1 MPKVVREDID
11 NLNAVISVS
20 IEKAD
25 YESSFKSEL
34 KKVAK
39 QAQVKGFRKGKT
51 PISFVKKM
59 YGPSILMDT
68 VNNILQEEMSKYLQ
82 DDKTN
87 YLGQPIPAENQ
98 DKVDFDPNNL
108 SDFEFKFDAGIAPEL
123 KIKGAD
129 KKTKLEQYKIKVDD
143 KMLDEEL
150 ENIKKRLGE
159 RELDEEKIL
168 EGDLVKLSVKELD
181 GKKVKEGG
189 VESEFSLVWEK
200 IADKKLQKALL
211 KQKKGDTFTVN
222 PFKVEKDAEE
232 KYVKKYF
239 LGMEDDTAEVG
250 DKFEAT
256 IVEVSRVSEV
266 ELNQEAFDK
275 VFGEGVIS
283 SVEEAKAKI
292 GEDIGKY
299 YAKQTEGLLFRK
311 MQDNLI
317 EKNEGDIQLPDAFLK
332 RWLLISNEKNTVE
345 LIEKEYNDF
354 AKNLKWSLIK
364 GELNEKFDV
373 KLEEADIKAGLRE
386 RVKGY
391 MQGAM
396 GDNPEFL
403 DGMVERLMGDQE
415 QVTNMA
421 EELAADKLFENL
433 RDAITVKE
441 KAITVEQFQ
450 EVVKEINEKDA
461 AEKAAREAAVA

>member
-1 MPKVVREDID
+1 
-11 NLNAVISVS
+11 
-20 IEKAD
+20 
-25 YESSFKSEL
+25 
-34 KKVAK
+34 
-39 QAQVKGFRKGKT
+39 
-51 PISFVKKM
+51 
-59 YGPSILMDT
+59 
-68 VNNILQEEMSKYLQ
+68 
-82 DDKTN
+82 
-87 YLGQPIPAENQ
+87 
-98 DKVDFDPNNL
+98 
-108 SDFEFKFDAGIAPEL
+108 
-123 KIKGAD
+123 
-129 KKTKLEQYKIKVDD
+129 
-143 KMLDEEL
+143 
-150 ENIKKRLGE
+150 
-159 RELDEEKIL
+159 
-168 EGDLVKLSVKELD
+168 
-181 GKKVKEGG
+181 
-189 VESEFSLVWEK
+189 
-200 IADKKLQKALL
+200 
-211 KQKKGDTFTVN
+211 
-222 PFKVEKDAEE
+222 
-232 KYVKKYF
+232 
-239 LGMEDDTAEVG
+239 
-250 DKFEAT
+250 
-256 IVEVSRVSEV
+256 
-266 ELNQEAFDK
+266 
-275 VFGEGVIS
+275 VIS

>member
-239 LGMEDDTAEVG
+239 LGMEDDTAE
-250 DKFEAT
+250 
-256 IVEVSRVSEV
+256 
-266 ELNQEAFDK
+266 
-275 VFGEGVIS
+275 
-283 SVEEAKAKI
+283 
-292 GEDIGKY
+292 
-299 YAKQTEGLLFRK
+299 
-311 MQDNLI
+311 
-317 EKNEGDIQLPDAFLK
+317 
-332 RWLLISNEKNTVE
+332 
-345 LIEKEYNDF
+345 
-354 AKNLKWSLIK
+354 
-364 GELNEKFDV
+364 
-373 KLEEADIKAGLRE
+373 
-386 RVKGY
+386 
-391 MQGAM
+391 
-396 GDNPEFL
+396 
-403 DGMVERLMGDQE
+403 
-415 QVTNMA
+415 
-421 EELAADKLFENL
+421 
-433 RDAITVKE
+433 
-441 KAITVEQFQ
+441 
-450 EVVKEINEKDA
+450 
-461 AEKAAREAAVA
+461 